1 MLYDPRKIIGR
12 PLPLHI
18 TSTGPY
24 GNIGAMANATNNFA
38 FGASNWPA
46 NNRAV
51 YMPIHLPSRFTIA
64 RFMVCNG
71 TSVSGNFDVGIY
83 NDAGTR
89 LLSTGAVLQSGTNA
103 VQYAGVTDL
112 SLPAGHYYLALV
124 LSSTGGETRR
134 VTIGDQYQGRVSG
147 LLQEALGATTLP
159 TTMTGVSYT
168 NTNAPCFGFT
178 QSDTL

>member
-1 MLYDPRKIIGR
+1 MLYDPRKLISR

-24 GNIGAMANATNNFA
+24 GNIGAMSNAANSFA

-51 YMPIHLPSRFTIA
+51 YCPVHLPSRFTIA
-64 RFMVCNG
+64 RFMLANG
-71 TSVSGNFDVGIY
+71 TSVSGNFDMGIY
-83 NDAGTR
+83 DDAGTR
-89 LLSTGAVLQSGTNA
+89 LLSTGAVAQSGTNV
-103 VQYAGVTDL
+103 VQYAGVTDQ
-112 SLPAGHYYLALV
+112 SFPAGHYYLALV

-134 VTIGDQYQGRVSG
+134 VVISDQYQGRVCG
-147 LLQEALGATTLP
+147 LLQEALGSTVLP
-159 TTMTGVSYT
+159 TTMTGVSFT
-168 NTNAPCFGFT
+168 NTLVPCFGFT